1 VDVDVGSSGQVP
13 MVPLSSSFLV
23 VGAMLIIGQWEVR
36 WQATRCQKALASDS
50 DLPYRRCRVLGR
62 GNSLGYHRR
71 KDVSISVVV

>member
-36 WQATRCQKALASDS
+36 WQATRCQKALASD
-50 DLPYRRCRVLGR
+50 YRRCRVLGR